1 MCDNRLSGF
10 HTAPTLQNLALLFP
24 IVPQET
30 VGTVPS
36 RNAAPSVA
44 KETMSALFVQAVELR
59 LVAG

>member
-10 HTAPTLQNLALLFP
+10 HTAPTLQNLAPLFP

-30 VGTVPS
+30 VGTVPWG
-36 RNAAPSVA
+36 NLLLVVA
-44 KETMSALFVQAVELR
+44 KETMSALFVQAVELH